1 MGLMWQPSRCENSG
15 SASFLLPT
23 SAVQALVLIT
33 TLTVPLGP
41 MTGVVEDDTLA
52 KEE

>member
-1 MGLMWQPSRCENSG
+1 MGLMWHPSLCENSG
-15 SASFLLPT
+15 SASFLPPAL
-23 SAVQALVLIT
+23 AVQALVSMA

-41 MTGVVEDDTLA
+41 MTGVVEDYALA